1 MSIGS
6 DVYPAAKWRMLQEYM
21 DKAIRSSEFD
31 GPDTPYQHG
40 YLDALRA
47 VRKEM
52 EK

>member
-1 MSIGS
+1 MPSS
-6 DVYPAAKWRMLQEYM
+6 DAYIVAKWALLKEWLRIEIF
-21 DKAIRSSEFD
+21 DKNDADS
-31 GPDTPYQHG
+31 PYQNG